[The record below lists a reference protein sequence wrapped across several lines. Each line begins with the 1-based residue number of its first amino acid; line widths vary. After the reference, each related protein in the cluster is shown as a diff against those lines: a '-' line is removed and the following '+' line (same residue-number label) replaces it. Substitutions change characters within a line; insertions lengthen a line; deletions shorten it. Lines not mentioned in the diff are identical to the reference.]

1 MIFGE
6 WDEEEYRRVMK
17 REAFEDGAE
26 ANARQNA
33 RNLLRMKLG
42 NPEQIAQAVSLP
54 LEEIFVLQKE
64 LSGKDTAQA

>member
-17 REAFEDGAE
+17 REAFEDGME
-26 ANARQNA
+26 ENARQNA
-33 RNLLRMKLG
+33 RNLLRMQLG

-64 LSGKDTAQA
+64 LSGEDTAQA